1 MEIDMKFRSFINEK
15 NEEIK
20 KDKFTEFYEKIVNKL
35 EKSGWEQIRGDN
47 DPYSSISKKFTRK
60 GLSLIPD
67 VIELDQ
73 YNAILNA
80 RISGKILKNIELE
93 DLTQLENI
101 IDSRGG
107 FIKKETFTTLQ
118 EIFKEFGKVKFKENN
133 TFILSINDDMFNE
146 PGLKKINDKVLVDS
160 PKIGGITWDDAPAW
174 NPEILDG
181 KFIDEILNSGDK
193 ELYFS
198 I

>member
-1 MEIDMKFRSFINEK
+1 M
-15 NEEIK
+15 
-20 KDKFTEFYEKIVNKL
+20 TEFYEKIVNKL

-60 GLSLIPD
+60 GLSLIQD

-118 EIFKEFGKVKFKENN
+118 EIFKEFGKVEFDEYN
-133 TFILSINDDMFNE
+133 TFILSINDD
-146 PGLKKINDKVLVDS
+146 IQ
-160 PKIGGITWDDAPAW
+160 
-174 NPEILDG
+174 
-181 KFIDEILNSGDK
+181 
-193 ELYFS
+193 
-198 I
+198 

>member
-118 EIFKEFGKVKFKENN
+118 EIFKEFGKVEFDEYN
-133 TFILSINDDMFNE
+133 TFILSINDD
-146 PGLKKINDKVLVDS
+146 IQ
-160 PKIGGITWDDAPAW
+160 
-174 NPEILDG
+174 
-181 KFIDEILNSGDK
+181 
-193 ELYFS
+193 
-198 I
+198 